1 MRHFLKK
8 IAHHPLKFLAGLYL
22 RNPRIYSSRGLR
34 LRIEPSVFHPGI
46 YLSTNILA
54 DFSLELAVKN
64 KKVLELGAGSGF
76 ISLLLA
82 RKGAHSFASD
92 INPVALEKLKENAQ
106 ENQLDVNTIFSDL
119 FSSVHPDDYDYIIIN
134 PPYYPK
140 NPKNSTESA
149 FFCGENFEYF
159 HRLFSEL
166 KEKHH
171 RPDTHIYMIL
181 SEDCRLDE
189 ILQIARNSD
198 LDLSEVARKKK
209 RAEWNYIFSIQK
221 ENQNKE

>member
-1 MRHFLKK
+1 M
-8 IAHHPLKFLAGLYL
+8 KFLAGLYL
-22 RNPRIYSSRGLR
+22 RNPRIYWSRGLR

-54 DFSLELAVKN
+54 DFALKLSLKD

-82 RKGAHSFASD
+82 REGSKVTASD
-92 INPVALEKLKENAQ
+92 MNPIALEKLKENAQ
-106 ENQLDVNTIFSDL
+106 ENQLDVNAIYSDL
-119 FSSVHPDDYDYIIIN
+119 FSVLKPDDYDFIFIN

-140 NPKNSTESA
+140 NPKNTTESA

-189 ILQIARNSD
+189 IMRIARISD
-198 LDLSEVARKKK
+198 LDFSEVARKKK
-209 RAEWNYIFSIQK
+209 RAEWNYIYSIK
-221 ENQNKE
+221 R